1 LLEQTPTTALL
12 LQPMKDFSFF
22 HGLFPN
28 IAGNMKDW
36 EYTFD
41 PVSKA
46 EWIRQIT
53 SDLKQKPVESLM
65 GEWWEGESRWPLL
78 HAEDMNDEVVRLPDF
93 LFNKPPQIIEHI
105 SVEAS
110 SPESVNQAILEALQF
125 GTQSVILQVT
135 STEEIFNPEW
145 IKDVHLDWI
154 TFQIEQDELSEAPL
168 TSFIESLPEHSLYR
182 VLRGPTAKPL
192 SSILWGEKPTALFS
206 ISAFRFVYYFP
217 SVGNWIEKTRIVLNA
232 LLDDLQHWNAK
243 GFETSVFF
251 KQCILAVEA
260 DQDFFKQIIQTRSL
274 HVLWQNLNQYY
285 TQNAMTINDRY
296 LETHIEQKD
305 EEKPDLFLVRAS
317 MSALAASL
325 AGTGAL
331 CIHQSK
337 EDTTPLFYQRI
348 NRNIHHLLELESG
361 MYKGIDPLSGAYS
374 IDFHLKR
381 WATSI
386 WIHLNMDNKGGRLD
400 V

>member
-1 LLEQTPTTALL
+1 
-12 LQPMKDFSFF
+12 
-22 HGLFPN
+22 
-28 IAGNMKDW
+28 MKDW

-53 SDLKQKPVESLM
+53 SDLKQKPIEALM
-65 GEWWEGESRWPLL
+65 GEWWKGESRWPLL
-78 HAEDMNDEVVRLPDF
+78 HAEDMDDERVRLPDF
-93 LFNKPPQIIEHI
+93 LFNKPPQITEHI
-105 SVEAS
+105 SVAGAS
-110 SPESVNQAILEALQF
+110 PKAINQAILTALQF
-125 GTQSVILQVT
+125 GTQSIILQVPA
-135 STEEIFNPEW
+135 TEEIFKPDW

-154 TFQIEQDELSEAPL
+154 IFQIVQDELSEAPL

-182 VLRGPTAKPL
+182 VLRGPSAKPL
-192 SSILWGEKPTALFS
+192 STILRGSKPNAL
-206 ISAFRFVYYFP
+206 IGINAYRFVYNFP
-217 SVGNWIEKTRIVLNA
+217 SIGNWIEKSTITLNA
-232 LLDDLQHWNAK
+232 LIDDLHQWNAK
-243 GFETSVFF
+243 GFETSAFF

-274 HVLWQNLNQYY
+274 HVLWQNLNQHYSE
-285 TQNAMTINDRY
+285 TAMVSNDRY
-296 LETHIEQKD
+296 LETHIEQKNK
-305 EEKPDLFLVRAS
+305 EKPDLFLVRAS

-325 AGTGAL
+325 AGTGSL

-337 EDTTPLFYQRI
+337 EDTAPLFYHRI

-374 IDFHLKR
+374 IDFHLKH
-381 WATSI
+381 WATSV
-386 WIHLNMDNKGGRLD
+386 WSHLALDNKGERLD